1 MAVVTVVE
9 AVVVV
14 IEVAVVTVVVVT
26 VVLVAVAVIVA
37 VVIVVAPVAAA
48 AAVIEGSL
56 KRTSLFA
63 LLVRLLQRFGIHH
76 LKPRLTELAGAKTLP
91 QGELPQQHPAS
102 SSRPRFALV
111 ILTQLMDWHTRI

>member
-1 MAVVTVVE
+1 M
-9 AVVVV
+9 
-14 IEVAVVTVVVVT
+14 
-26 VVLVAVAVIVA
+26 
-37 VVIVVAPVAAA
+37 
-48 AAVIEGSL
+48 

-63 LLVRLLQRFGIHH
+63 LLGRLLQRFGNHH

-111 ILTQLMDWHTRI
+111 ILAQLMDWQHPHLEGERGGKGLGGLPFVEMRRWDREE